1 MPQLQNI
8 VLTDRAT
15 TPVNHTFVPRD
26 IDRNGVATVVES
38 TGVPV
43 GENQLSISLTRT
55 PAGKFRIMEKLT
67 LPVVQIQTINGVSTP
82 IVVRT
87 AHVEVK
93 FTFDSTSTE
102 QERKD
107 AVGMLASGFDPAK
120 PLTNDTI
127 VKLQN
132 PY

>member
-8 VLTDRAT
+8 VLTDRAA

-43 GENQLSISLTRT
+43 GENQLTLSLTRT
-55 PAGKFRIMEKLT
+55 TGGKFRVVKKLT
-67 LPVVQIQTINGVSTP
+67 LPVTQTQTINGVSTP

-87 AHVEVK
+87 AYVEVK

-107 AVGMLASGFDPAK
+107 AVGMLASGLDPAK
-120 PLTNDTI
+120 VLTNDTI

>member
-55 PAGKFRIMEKLT
+55 PEIGR
-67 LPVVQIQTINGVSTP
+67 
-82 IVVRT
+82 
-87 AHVEVK
+87 AHV
-93 FTFDSTSTE
+93 
-102 QERKD
+102 
-107 AVGMLASGFDPAK
+107 
-120 PLTNDTI
+120 
-127 VKLQN
+127 
-132 PY
+132 